1 MKEQAASAVYREKV
15 CLHLQGNYKQLR
27 LNFITFNELSLVV
40 YGMEFLR
47 GRGGPL
53 SRKIMEIPGGGGSY
67 WKNPLWGVWIFSGS
81 TQ

>member
-47 GRGGPL
+47 GRGGGP
-53 SRKIMEIPGGGGSY
+53 
-67 WKNPLWGVWIFSGS
+67 
-81 TQ
+81 